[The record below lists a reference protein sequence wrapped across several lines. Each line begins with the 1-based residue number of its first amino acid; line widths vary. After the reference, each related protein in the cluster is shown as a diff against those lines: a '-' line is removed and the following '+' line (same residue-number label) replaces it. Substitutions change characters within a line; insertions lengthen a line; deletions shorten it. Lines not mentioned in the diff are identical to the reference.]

1 MTIQRMDHVGIVVD
15 ELAAAM
21 AFFVELGLELD
32 GETRV
37 EGRWIDR
44 IVGLE
49 GVQADIAMMRIPDGR
64 GRLELA
70 KFHAPSARGVRS
82 RSGEHAGHPS
92 CHVRGT
98 GHRRCPVPLARS
110 RRRTRRRACAIREY
124 LPALL
129 RPRA

>member
-1 MTIQRMDHVGIVVD
+1 
-15 ELAAAM
+15 M

-32 GETRV
+32 GETRI

-70 KFHAPSARGVRS
+70 RFHAPSARGVRS

-92 CHVRGT
+92 CRVRGT
-98 GHRRCPVPLARS
+98 GHRDVLYRFRAHGAELVGELAQYENIYRLCYV
-110 RRRTRRRACAIREY
+110 RGPDGIIIE
-124 LPALL
+124 PAEQIG
-129 RPRA
+129 